1 MLHLRWP
8 EILFGIYMDLPKLR
22 GQVGDVGR
30 NKTAKLDAW
39 AKNASISPFPHLRHS
54 KTFFFSTSHST
65 FQPSICVV
73 PVTVVMVTVVSVM
86 LVSVTD
92 CRHGAGASM
101 MKRIPP
107 RIFRLIFT
115 GNPSFF
121 WRFSETLNPE
131 NFAKIASWLG
141 GMTRHPHQNVRQ
153 NSQSPRTVAVVLT
166 TGTMQSSR
174 PS

>member
-1 MLHLRWP
+1 
-8 EILFGIYMDLPKLR
+8 MDLPKFQ

-39 AKNASISPFPHLRHS
+39 AKKSASISPFPHLRHS
-54 KTFFFSTSHST
+54 KTILFSTSHST

-92 CRHGAGASM
+92 CRHGAGAWM

-107 RIFRLIFT
+107 RMLPLLVT
-115 GNPSFF
+115 SQD
-121 WRFSETLNPE
+121 FSVNLY
-131 NFAKIASWLG
+131 
-141 GMTRHPHQNVRQ
+141 R
-153 NSQSPRTVAVVLT
+153 
-166 TGTMQSSR
+166 
-174 PS
+174 